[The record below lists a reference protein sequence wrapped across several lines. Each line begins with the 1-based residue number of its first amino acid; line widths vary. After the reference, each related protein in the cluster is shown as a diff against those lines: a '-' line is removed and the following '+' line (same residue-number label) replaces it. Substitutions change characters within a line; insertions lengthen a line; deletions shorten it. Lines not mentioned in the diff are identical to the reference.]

1 MRMYLYRMVC
11 LVVFISSLVS
21 VADSQNTCN
30 VRDFGAAGDG
40 IVLDTEAIQ
49 SAVDYCAT
57 GGGVVLLPAGT
68 YVSGTIFLKSNITLH
83 ITEGATLLGGTDPS
97 DYPDT
102 IAAIPSYN
110 DDFFVQS
117 LLYGENLENIAI
129 TGRGTIDGQGSAFKV
144 TTRERPERYRN
155 RPFIIRLINSRNI
168 LIEDVTMRNS
178 AAWMQ
183 HYFGC
188 QDLIIRGIKV
198 FNHANQNNDM
208 IDIDGCKNVVITD
221 VIGDTDDDGITLKS
235 TSGLITENVT
245 IANSVI
251 SSHVNAIK
259 MGTESHGG
267 FRNITISNV
276 VIKPSSVKETIYGVH
291 KGTGGI
297 SMMIVD
303 GGILDGVTISN
314 VRIDGPLVP
323 LYIRLGDRGRT
334 YKPGMERPP
343 VGIVRNIS
351 ISNILATNIGNYG
364 ASITGLPDHPV
375 ENVTLENIRIEYG
388 GGGTSEDAEREVPQM
403 RESYPEGTKYGL
415 LPAYGLYIRHAKNI
429 TLHNVIF
436 TYDNYDKRPAIVAD
450 DIRSIDIYGFRGLG
464 SDSLDGLIRFHNIQ
478 DAYIHA
484 SRPLSNVE
492 TFVRVSGS
500 DSRSVHLIGLE
511 SNLYRNLFKTKD
523 NVPKNEIIE
532 K

>member
-1 MRMYLYRMVC
+1 MQMYLYRIVY
-11 LVVFISSLVS
+11 LLVS
-21 VADSQNTCN
+21 LLSVVVIVASQNICN
-30 VRDFGAAGDG
+30 VRDFGAVGNG
-40 IVLDTEAIQ
+40 IDLDTEAIQ
-49 SAVDYCAT
+49 SAVDHCAT
-57 GGGVVLLPAGT
+57 DGGVVLLPAGT
-68 YVSGTIFLKSNITLH
+68 YVSGTIFLQSNITLH
-83 ITEGATLLGGTDPS
+83 ITEGVVLLGSTDPA

-102 IAAIPSYN
+102 IAGIPSYN

-117 LLYGENLENIAI
+117 LIYGENLENIAI
-129 TGRGTIDGQGSAFKV
+129 IGRGTIDGQGEAFKV
-144 TTRERPERYRN
+144 TTRERPQRYRN

-188 QDLIIRGIKV
+188 EDLIIRGIKV

-245 IANSVI
+245 IANAVI

-276 VIKPSSVKETIYGVH
+276 VIKPSSVRETIYGVH

-351 ISNILATNIGNYG
+351 ISNVSATNIGYYG

-375 ENVTLENIRIEYG
+375 ENVSLSNIQIQYR
-388 GGGTSEDAEREVPQM
+388 GGGTKEDAEREVPLM
-403 RESYPEGTKYGL
+403 RESYPEGTKYGR

-429 TLHNVIF
+429 LLHNVVF
-436 TYDNYDKRPAIVAD
+436 TYEGADERPAIVAD
-450 DIRSIDIYGFRGLG
+450 DVRGVDIYGFRGLG
-464 SDSLDGLIRFHNIQ
+464 SDSLDGLISFHNTQ

-484 SRPLSNVE
+484 SRPLSNIE

-500 DSRSVHLIGLE
+500 DTRSLHLIGLY
-511 SNLYRNLFKTKD
+511 SNSYRNLYKTTD
-523 NVPKNEIIE
+523 DVLKNDIIE

>member
-1 MRMYLYRMVC
+1 MRMYLSRVVC
-11 LVVFISSLVS
+11 LLISISSLV
-21 VADSQNTCN
+21 AIAASQNTCN
-30 VRDFGAAGDG
+30 VREFGAAGNG

-57 GGGVVLLPAGT
+57 AGGIVLLPAGT
-68 YVSGTIFLKSNITLH
+68 YLSGTIFLQSNITLH
-83 ITEGATLLGGTDPS
+83 ITEGAVLLGSTDPA

-102 IAAIPSYN
+102 IAGIPSYN

-117 LLYGENLENIAI
+117 LIYGENLENIAI
-129 TGRGTIDGQGSAFKV
+129 TGRGTIDGQGHAFKV

-188 QDLIIRGIKV
+188 KDLIIRGIKV

-208 IDIDGCKNVVITD
+208 IDIDGCRNVIITN

-245 IANSVI
+245 ISNSVI

-259 MGTESHGG
+259 MGTETHGG

-276 VIKPSSVKETIYGVH
+276 VIKPSSVRETIYGVP

-297 SMMIVD
+297 SLMIVD

-334 YKPGMERPP
+334 YKPGMDRPP

-351 ISNILATNIGNYG
+351 ISNVSATNIGYYA

-375 ENVTLENIRIEYG
+375 ENVSLNNIQIQYR
-388 GGGTSEDAEREVPQM
+388 GGGTKEDAERKVPLM
-403 RESYPEGTKYGL
+403 RDSYPEGTKYGP
-415 LPAYGLYIRHAKNI
+415 LPAYGLYMRHAENI
-429 TLHNVIF
+429 SLHTVVF
-436 TYDNYDKRPAIVAD
+436 TYDDTDERPAIVAD
-450 DIRSIDIYGFRGLG
+450 NVRNLDIYGFRALG
-464 SDSLDGLIRFHNIQ
+464 SDDVDGLIRFHNIQ
-478 DAYIHA
+478 NAYVHA
-484 SRPLSNVE
+484 SRPLSNIE

-500 DSRSVHLIGLE
+500 DTRSLHLIGLY
-511 SNLYRNLFKTKD
+511 SNMYRNLFKSTGD
-523 NVPKNEIIE
+523 VPKNEII
-532 K
+532 KK